1 MLRKRS
7 SPLPSPSAN
16 HQQRNKPKTPSPFL
30 SPRLLV
36 GLSPKGGFSPVE
48 STMSP
53 TSVLETSNPSSSS
66 INIPFFSLS
75 DKLSSP
81 RKSNPISDTNP
92 KPIGLGLVDA
102 LDCDKVDKMVLI
114 GSKLRNKAP
123 CTNPMPISPN
133 GSIEFGIKNRE
144 SQLALFSPVWRTPLP
159 MERQSSRVMNV
170 DEMEMSEDYTCVFSH
185 GPNPRKT
192 HIFDN
197 CVVEKCG
204 DAFWEMP
211 REVSRANGGDFLS
224 FCHSCKRSLEE
235 NRDIFMYR
243 GERAFCSMECR
254 DQAILYDEAI
264 EKSEA

>member
-30 SPRLLV
+30 SPRHLLV
-36 GLSPKGGFSPVE
+36 GLSPKGGFSPPPPPVVE

-53 TSVLETSNPSSSS
+53 TSVLESSNSSS
-66 INIPFFSLS
+66 INSAFFPFS

-81 RKSNPISDTNP
+81 RNSKPACEINP

-102 LDCDKVDKMVLI
+102 LDSDKLDKMVLI
-114 GSKLRNKAP
+114 GSKLRTKTP
-123 CTNPMPISPN
+123 CANPMPISRN

-144 SQLALFSPVWRTPLP
+144 SQLALFSPKWKAPLVM
-159 MERQSSRVMNV
+159 MERQSSRVINV
-170 DEMEMSEDYTCVFSH
+170 DEMEMSEDYTCVIAH

-197 CVVEKCG
+197 CVVEKCDG
-204 DAFWEMP
+204 AFWEIP
-211 REVSRANGGDFLS
+211 RDEGSSNGGDFLS

-235 NRDIFMYR
+235 GRDIFMYR
-243 GERAFCSMECR
+243 FVS
-254 DQAILYDEAI
+254 
-264 EKSEA
+264 